1 MGKNRKINISIIVIS
16 GLITFIQTL
25 IISISAFADGVSIYQ
40 NLIFQIVIA
49 VLSSVV
55 VSLEGVQMNLK
66 RIKSRRSSINSI
78 PRIEDSATHIS
89 VEIEDQK

>member
-16 GLITFIQTL
+16 ALITFIQTL
-25 IISISAFADGVSIYQ
+25 IISISSI
-40 NLIFQIVIA
+40 NENVIFQIVVA
-49 VLSSVV
+49 VLSAIV

-66 RIKSRRSSINSI
+66 RIKSRRSSMNTSFN
-78 PRIEDSATHIS
+78 IS

>member
-16 GLITFIQTL
+16 ALITFIQTL
-25 IISISAFADGVSIYQ
+25 IISISSIYQ